1 MLLNARQIFRPSEKS
16 RIILLAIEDITENK
30 LTAQIAQD
38 AREFAESIINTIHEP
53 LIVLDADLR
62 VISASLAFYQVF
74 KVDPK
79 ATEGRFIYELGNHQW
94 DIPIL
99 RKLLE
104 EILIKNTTFSRFE
117 VEHEFIGIG
126 KRTMLLNARQ
136 ILRPSEKSRIILLAI
151 EDITERRV
159 AEFAASII
167 DTIHEPLIVLDADL
181 KVISASISFYQTFN
195 VTPKQTE
202 GQYLYKLGNHQWDIP
217 ALRELLEKILPNST
231 SFDNFR
237 VEHDFIDIGKH
248 TLILNARRIPAPP
261 QKPRLILLA
270 MKDITELLQ
279 AQSFK
284 KACEFAENIID
295 TIREPLVVLD
305 TSLMVISAN
314 RSFYETFKVS
324 PKETEGQLIYE
335 LGNGQWDIAQLRALL
350 FDIISKNTSFD
361 SFEVKKDF
369 LKIGA
374 KTMWLNARRIISDD
388 GETKLILLSLED
400 VSKRRETEEEFNRIY
415 KAKSTFTLMV
425 SHELRTPLT
434 SLKQSINLLS
444 RGKIG
449 GLNHEQEKFLEIA
462 ERNLDRLIN
471 LINNVLDFQKL
482 ESGKM
487 IYNMEENDINATI
500 NEIKEMMS
508 SLIEKK
514 GLKFIIEIKENLP
527 KTEFDKDKIIQ
538 VLINLVNNALKSTE
552 EGYIKITTSEN
563 DHFIQV
569 SIQDSGCGIKQ
580 NDIHKLFQEYEQLE
594 RKGGWNR
601 LRSGYFSGH
610 YLST

>member
-1 MLLNARQIFRPSEKS
+1 M
-16 RIILLAIEDITENK
+16 
-30 LTAQIAQD
+30 
-38 AREFAESIINTIHEP
+38 
-53 LIVLDADLR
+53 LDADLR
-62 VISASLAFYQVF
+62 VISASLAFYQTF

-104 EILIKNTTFSRFE
+104 NILTKNTTLSRFE

-136 ILRPSEKSRIILLAI
+136 ILRPSEKSRIILLAV

-444 RGKIG
+444 RGK
-449 GLNHEQEKFLEIA
+449 
-462 ERNLDRLIN
+462 
-471 LINNVLDFQKL
+471 
-482 ESGKM
+482 
-487 IYNMEENDINATI
+487 
-500 NEIKEMMS
+500 
-508 SLIEKK
+508 
-514 GLKFIIEIKENLP
+514 
-527 KTEFDKDKIIQ
+527 
-538 VLINLVNNALKSTE
+538 
-552 EGYIKITTSEN
+552 
-563 DHFIQV
+563 
-569 SIQDSGCGIKQ
+569 
-580 NDIHKLFQEYEQLE
+580 
-594 RKGGWNR
+594 
-601 LRSGYFSGH
+601 
-610 YLST
+610 